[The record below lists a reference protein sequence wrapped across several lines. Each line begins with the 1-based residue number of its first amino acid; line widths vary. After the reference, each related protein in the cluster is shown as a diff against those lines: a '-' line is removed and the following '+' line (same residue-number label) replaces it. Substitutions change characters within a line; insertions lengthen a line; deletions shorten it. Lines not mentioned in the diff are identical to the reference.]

1 MYTLPHL
8 PVSLPN
14 AFIPDRVLLGAIA
27 AAVESAFNDLKDSHF
42 SKDAVWRDI
51 FALTGTLRT
60 FYTSSSVAGAWKA
73 TSRIYK
79 PTSFHVE
86 PNGHIIRMGNASWV
100 EFPFTFETTATPKT
114 SCSGFLDLVPSND
127 GWKIWR
133 LRTILEGLHGVAS
146 VDFLEPVKQRPEIG
160 CTDDEMMEG
169 IDRANTLN
177 EANHVTDGNGNRE
190 DNFTNVS
197 GVHGL
202 TEAIDS
208 NLSFGCVVVGGGQAG
223 LATGG
228 RLQALG
234 ISYVI
239 LDKHKDVGDSWN
251 ARYDSTRLHTIREYS
266 HLPFDRTFPSSY
278 PDFLTGKDLG
288 RGHRDWAFKYGIN
301 IWQSTTL
308 LSGSWDTKKQLWTLK
323 IERYGQETS
332 LSCRFL
338 VFAAGAGGQL
348 PLIPTYKNREAF
360 QGLILHSQEYKSAS
374 AWTGKHG
381 VVVGTAN
388 TGHDV
393 AEDMFHANLASVTMV
408 QRSKTYVFPEHYYND
423 TQHGLY
429 NENFPT
435 ELADR
440 HHATNPIAVSR
451 LLANKGL
458 HGKARREPER
468 FDALEKAGFKVERYG
483 DIMFNL
489 YERSGGHYMDVGAS
503 EKIARG
509 FIKVKSDSLPVSYT
523 KDGLLFSD
531 GDHLKADVIVFATG
545 FVKNQRLVVA
555 EILGQE
561 VADQLEDYWGL
572 NEEGEIKGAF
582 RPSGHPAFW
591 YHGGTIGQARFFSRF
606 IALQIKAKLL
616 GTPLP
621 VYKDTPPRNQIK

>member
-251 ARYDSTRLHTIREYS
+251 ARYDSTR
-266 HLPFDRTFPSSY
+266 
-278 PDFLTGKDLG
+278 
-288 RGHRDWAFKYGIN
+288 
-301 IWQSTTL
+301 
-308 LSGSWDTKKQLWTLK
+308 
-323 IERYGQETS
+323 
-332 LSCRFL
+332 C
-338 VFAAGAGGQL
+338 
-348 PLIPTYKNREAF
+348 
-360 QGLILHSQEYKSAS
+360 
-374 AWTGKHG
+374 
-381 VVVGTAN
+381 
-388 TGHDV
+388 HDV